1 MQSDMMQTLES
12 AKKESLRSWGW
23 LINKQELSEQAKH
36 GLLALPSKEG
46 KDPPILCWIHEEQ
59 ADEKI
64 SGVTSKI
71 KMGGFAAGGAQ
82 APAAVKE
89 LTAGIVAGGWFYP
102 LLSILNP
109 GFLIR
114 IRKAIP

>member
-1 MQSDMMQTLES
+1 MQSDMMPTLES
-12 AKKESLRSWGW
+12 AKKENLRSWGW
-23 LINKQELSEQAKH
+23 LIHKQELSDQAKH

-71 KMGGFAAGGAQ
+71 KMGGFAAGGG
-82 APAAVKE
+82 
-89 LTAGIVAGGWFYP
+89 AGACSSEGAHSRHCCRWVVFT
-102 LLSILNP
+102 LCFRS
-109 GFLIR
+109 
-114 IRKAIP
+114 